1 MILVPGDGVGDGD
14 AGLDDG
20 VDDADDGGNDD
31 GDLGDDV
38 GDTEGVY
45 DGGSVSSAPVV
56 WRQESV
62 GGGDGGDAMTAV
74 VRGAV

>member
-1 MILVPGDGVGDGD
+1 MILVPGDGDGDCD

-20 VDDADDGGNDD
+20 VDDADDGGND
-31 GDLGDDV
+31 DDV